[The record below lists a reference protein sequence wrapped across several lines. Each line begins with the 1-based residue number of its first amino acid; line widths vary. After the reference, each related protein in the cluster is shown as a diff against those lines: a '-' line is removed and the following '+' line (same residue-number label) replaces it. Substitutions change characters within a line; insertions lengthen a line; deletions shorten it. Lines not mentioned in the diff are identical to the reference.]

1 MIWTMVVKG
10 GPIMIPILLG
20 SVLGLTIVLD
30 RVIALWRVSDED
42 GQACLTRVLQEM
54 RQGRLAEALAVT
66 RTVEHPVAAVLRR
79 GLEQWGLSLD
89 AMERAM
95 EQAAQQ
101 QVRQLERWLGGLA
114 SVITIEP
121 MLGFLGTITGL
132 IRAFMAWEAAG
143 TKVTVSALAAGIYE
157 AMITTAAGLIIA
169 IPLLAAYNGFLS
181 RIRRLAAQATDAAN
195 NLLELY
201 ARLQPKDRP
210 HEAPSHARVSP
221 QP

>member
-10 GPIMIPILLG
+10 GPVMIPILLG
-20 SVLGLTIVLD
+20 SVLGLTIILD
-30 RVIALWRVSDED
+30 RVIALWRVSDGD
-42 GQACLTRVLQEM
+42 AGACRRRVLQEM

-66 RTVEHPVAAVLRR
+66 RTVEHPAATVLRR
-79 GLEQWGLSLD
+79 GLEQWGLAVD

-169 IPLLAAYNGFLS
+169 IPMLAAYQGFVS

-195 NLLELY
+195 ELMELY
-201 ARLQPKDRP
+201 ARLQPLPSLREAAP
-210 HEAPSHARVSP
+210 HAPVPA
-221 QP
+221 